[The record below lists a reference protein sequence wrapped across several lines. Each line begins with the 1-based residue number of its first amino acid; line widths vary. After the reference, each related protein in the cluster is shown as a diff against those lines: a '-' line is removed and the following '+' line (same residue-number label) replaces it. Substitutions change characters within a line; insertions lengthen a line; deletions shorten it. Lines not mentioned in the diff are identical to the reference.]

1 MIVASIILFVGA
13 VLGGLAVYLVGFQPK
28 SIKLPLVFAGSYL
41 FSITIIHILPELFSL
56 SEQPFQVGLYLLI
69 GFYFQSFLEYF
80 TQGVEHGHMH
90 VHQKGSSNVYLLI
103 ALILHSILEGALL
116 SHESPFHGQH
126 ESHSLLIGILLHKAP
141 AAYALMAICR
151 GGKKFD
157 WIQAMILVAFALS
170 SPLGIQLSG
179 LVDFSDHFFIFF
191 YAFVS
196 GNFLHISTT
205 IFVETSPDHTPRFG
219 RITVS
224 ILGALMAAA
233 SEFIL

>member
-1 MIVASIILFVGA
+1 MYLFD
-13 VLGGLAVYLVGFQPK
+13 YQQK

-41 FSITIIHILPELFSL
+41 FSITIIHILPELFSI
-56 SEQPFQVGLYLLI
+56 SDQPFKVGLYLLI

-80 TQGVEHGHMH
+80 TQGVEHGHFH
-90 VHQKGSSNVYLLI
+90 SHEGTRSNTYLLL
-103 ALILHSILEGALL
+103 ALILHSLLEGALL
-116 SHESPFHGQH
+116 SHESPFHGEH

-141 AAYALMAICR
+141 AAYALMAIYR
-151 GGKKFD
+151 GGKQFQWK
-157 WIQAMILVAFALS
+157 QGLILFFFALS
-170 SPLGIQLSG
+170 SPLGVQVSQI
-179 LVDFSDHFFIFF
+179 VDFSASFFIFF

-205 IFVETSPDHTPRFG
+205 IFVETSPDHRPKLG
-219 RITVS
+219 RISVS